1 LIAKIR
7 LVACTARLSRIIF
20 YPFYPFY
27 HFILHPSSFILS
39 HNIASGSEEIIMP
52 RCPVCHT
59 KYVASQTE
67 NCSLCGWNLQPY
79 ALIIGL
85 IPEVFF
91 KEQARLE
98 WARGLWGTVKP
109 HREQIQQ
116 LQFKLKEAE
125 QITTRLRLEL
135 QQANFERDKLLAT
148 LQQRESHQLYLQ
160 EQSLQVNQELN
171 HLRLQLEQANLAREQ
186 LLTTLQQRESNQ
198 VYLQKQSEVANQ
210 ELIQLREELKQ
221 ANQAG
226 EQLSATLHQQE
237 ITITQ
242 IQSQV
247 NQIAEAQ
254 NQPTTVSE
262 PSQNQPD
269 QEDAPSISSPE
280 ENHRM
285 QAPDFSLEDQEIY
298 NIVESSDLRH
308 QVSPPLSNTV
318 LIDTATDVEKEPRLK
333 LYPYPA
339 STSGI
344 KLLPLTFDVVIV
356 DTQGEQ
362 TDCYT
367 GEARYF
373 KEDLGGVALEMVT
386 LPGGNFWMGSK
397 ETEEGRESHEE
408 PQHQVTIEPFCISR
422 FPITQE
428 QWRAIANLTSVDRSL
443 NPDPS
448 NLKGDN
454 QPVEQVSWH
463 DAQEF
468 CARLAKISGRDYRL
482 PSEAEWEYACR
493 AGTTT
498 PFHFGE
504 AIAPNLA
511 NYDGNYTYGLA
522 PLGEYRQR
530 TVAIGSFPVANAFG
544 LCDMHGNVWEWC
556 ADPWHDN
563 YHQAPCDGNVWE
575 AGGIQNH
582 RLLRGGSWY
591 CLPSLC
597 RAAQRH
603 WDQADHGG
611 SGISF
616 RVACSAV
623 G

>member
-1 LIAKIR
+1 
-7 LVACTARLSRIIF
+7 
-20 YPFYPFY
+20 
-27 HFILHPSSFILS
+27 
-39 HNIASGSEEIIMP
+39 MP

-59 KYVASQTE
+59 KYVASQAE
-67 NCSLCGWNLQPY
+67 NCWLCGWNLQPY
-79 ALIIGL
+79 SLVIGL

-98 WARGLWGTVKP
+98 WARGLWGTIKP

-116 LQFKLKEAE
+116 LQLQLKDAE
-125 QITTRLRLEL
+125 QITARLRSELE
-135 QQANFERDKLLAT
+135 QANQAGDRLSAT
-148 LQQRESHQLYLQ
+148 LHQRESEEAHLRQ
-160 EQSLQVNQELN
+160 QSLQVNQELI
-171 HLRLQLEQANLAREQ
+171 HLRLLLEQANQTRDQ
-186 LLTTLQQRESNQ
+186 LLTSLQQRESNQ
-198 VYLQKQSEVANQ
+198 VYLQKQSEQANQ

-221 ANQAG
+221 ANQAR
-226 EQLSATLHQQE
+226 EQLSAKEHQQE

-247 NQIAEAQ
+247 NQIAQAQ
-254 NQPTTVSE
+254 HPVVTVSE
-262 PSQNQPD
+262 QAVPQPD
-269 QEDAPSISSPE
+269 LEDVESNFSVE
-280 ENHRM
+280 ENDKS
-285 QAPDFSLEDQEIY
+285 QTPDLSLEHEEIY
-298 NIVESSDLRH
+298 NIVESSDLKH
-308 QVSPPLSNTV
+308 ELSPLISITV
-318 LIDTATDVEKEPRLK
+318 LTDTASNVEKLPELEF
-333 LYPYPA
+333 YPYIA
-339 STSGI
+339 SVSGI
-344 KLLPLTFDVVIV
+344 KLQNFTFELVSV
-356 DTQGEQ
+356 DTQGQ
-362 TDCYT
+362 QADCYT

-373 KEDLGGVALEMVT
+373 QENLDGVVLEMVT
-386 LPGGNFWMGSK
+386 LPGGIFWMGSPEK
-397 ETEEGRESHEE
+397 EEGRESHEE
-408 PQHQVTIEPFCISR
+408 PQHQVTIQPFCISR

-428 QWRAIANLTSVDRSL
+428 QWRAIANLTSVHRSL
-443 NPDPS
+443 NRDPS

-463 DAQEF
+463 DAIEF
-468 CARLAKISGRDYRL
+468 CARLAKITGRDYRL

-504 AIAPNLA
+504 TIAPNLA
-511 NYDGNYTYGLA
+511 NYDGNYTYGLG
-522 PLGEYRQR
+522 PLGQYRQQ
-530 TVAIGSFPVANAFG
+530 TVPVGSFAVANAFG

-563 YHQAPCDGNVWE
+563 YQKAPCDGSVWE
-575 AGGIQNH
+575 VGRIHNH
-582 RLLRGGSWY
+582 RILRGGSWY

-603 WDQADHGG
+603 WNEADHGG